1 MPMSHFKS
9 TRREFAKTLAAA
21 LTAAALPK
29 GGAAEPIQ
37 QPAGEQD
44 RISKLA
50 DALAEAARIRYGDY
64 MNEDQFKEVR
74 RSIERTLRAAD
85 RMNQFKL
92 KNGDEPA
99 FIFSADL

>member
-1 MPMSHFKS
+1 MRS
-9 TRREFAKTLAAA
+9 TRREFTKTLAAT

-37 QPAGEQD
+37 QAEQD
-44 RISKLA
+44 RISKTA
-50 DALAEAARIRYGDY
+50 DALAEAARIRYGEY
-64 MNEDQFKEVR
+64 MNEDQFKEVK
-74 RSIERTLRAAD
+74 RSIDRALRAAD
-85 RMNQFKL
+85 RIKQFKL